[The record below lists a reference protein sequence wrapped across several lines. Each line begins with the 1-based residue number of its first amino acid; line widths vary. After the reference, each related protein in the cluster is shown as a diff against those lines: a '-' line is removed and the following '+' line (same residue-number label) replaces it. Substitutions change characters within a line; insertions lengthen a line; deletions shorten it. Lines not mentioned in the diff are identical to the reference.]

1 MQRQI
6 TVYESALNGKTT
18 VLENVEAQT
27 LGELKRIFDAK
38 GINYENMDFMEG
50 VSNTILRDDSS
61 VLPTNIPYKG
71 RTVNDLFIYL
81 SVKNKKVASGLVDTT
96 SRKEMVSFI
105 KEHNLQAEI
114 KDEFGTDYT
123 HVSNKEL
130 AYFLECREANNGD
143 ENPKECD
150 NEAACSA
157 EVTLENIVDILQDLV
172 ASLYNDGY
180 VSGDVHHRVMALGKN
195 VPTKDNEPKSNF
207 ADDINDIISQFK

>member
-105 KEHNLQAEI
+105 KEHNLQAEV
-114 KDEFGTDYT
+114 KEEFGTDYT

-130 AYFLECREANNGD
+130 AYFLECCEANNGD
-143 ENPKECD
+143 ENPKEYVND
-150 NEAACSA
+150 AACNA
-157 EVTLENIVDILQDLV
+157 EVSLKDVVNALRELV
-172 ASLYNDGY
+172 ASLYYDDY
-180 VSGDVHHRVMALGKN
+180 VSNDVYKKVMALGEN
-195 VPTKDNEPKSNF
+195 TSAVNDEPKSNF
-207 ADDINDIISQFK
+207 ADDIDDIVSKLM

>member
-81 SVKNKKVASGLVDTT
+81 SVKNKKVASGLIDTT

-143 ENPKECD
+143 ENPKECE
-150 NEAACSA
+150 NEPAHSA
-157 EVTLENIVDILQDLV
+157 EVSLEDVVSVLQGL
-172 ASLYNDGY
+172 AESLYSADLISERLYN
-180 VSGDVHHRVMALGKN
+180 RAMALGKN
-195 VPTKDNEPKSNF
+195 VPTKNNEPKSNF
-207 ADDINDIISQFK
+207 ADDMDDILSQFK

>member
-143 ENPKECD
+143 ENPKERD
-150 NEAACSA
+150 NETVCSA
-157 EVTLENIVDILQDLV
+157 EVTLEDVVDILQDLV
-172 ASLYNDGY
+172 ASLYNNDY
-180 VSGDVHHRVMALGKN
+180 VSEDIYHMVMALGKN

-207 ADDINDIISQFK
+207 ADDIDDIISQFN

>member
-105 KEHNLQAEI
+105 KEHNLQAEV
-114 KDEFGTDYT
+114 KEEFGTDYT

-130 AYFLECREANNGD
+130 AYFLECRDANNGD
-143 ENPKECD
+143 ENPKECN
-150 NEAACSA
+150 NEPSCSA
-157 EVTLENIVDILQDLV
+157 EVSLESIVNVLRDL
-172 ASLYNDGY
+172 AESLYSDDFISEKLYNK
-180 VSGDVHHRVMALGKN
+180 VMTLGEN
-195 VPTKDNEPKSNF
+195 TPTKDDEPKSNF
-207 ADDINDIISQFK
+207 ADDIDDIISKLV